1 MMVTTLR
8 TFSGFSVDDA
18 DAALRFYRDTLGLPA
33 RENAMG
39 GLEIDLTGDTAVFVY
54 PKGEAHAPAS
64 YTVLNLVVPDI
75 DEAVTELE
83 AAGVSLIRYPEFDQ
97 DERGVARST
106 DPSQGPTIGWIADP
120 AGNVI
125 ALIQD

>member
-1 MMVTTLR
+1 MVTTLR
-8 TFSGFSVDDA
+8 SFSGFSVDDV
-18 DAALRFYRDTLGLPA
+18 DAARAFYRDTLGLPV

-39 GLEIDLTGDTAVFVY
+39 ALEIDLTDGSSVFVY

-64 YTVLNLVVPDI
+64 YTMLNLVVPDI
-75 DEAVTELE
+75 DAAVTELE
-83 AAGVSLIRYPEFDQ
+83 AAGVSLIRYPGFDQ

-106 DPSQGPTIGWIADP
+106 DPAKGPTIGWIADP

-125 ALIQD
+125 ALIED

>member
-1 MMVTTLR
+1 MVTTLR
-8 TFSGFSVDDA
+8 SFSGFSVDDV
-18 DAALRFYRDTLGLPA
+18 DAARHFYRDTLGLPV
-33 RENAMG
+33 RDNAMG
-39 GLEIDLTGDTAVFVY
+39 ALEIDLTEGSSVFVY
-54 PKGEAHAPAS
+54 PKGEAHTPAS
-64 YTVLNLVVPDI
+64 YTMLNLVVPDI

-83 AAGVSLIRYPEFDQ
+83 AAGVSMIRYSGFDQ

-106 DPSQGPTIGWIADP
+106 DPTKGPTIGWFTDP

>member
-1 MMVTTLR
+1 MVTTTR

-33 RENAMG
+33 RGNAMG
-39 GLEIDLTGDTAVFVY
+39 GFEIDLTEGSSVFVY

-64 YTVLNLVVPDI
+64 YTVLNVVVPDI
-75 DEAVTELE
+75 DEAVKELE
-83 AAGVSLIRYPEFDQ
+83 AAGVSLIRYPAFDQ
-97 DERGVARST
+97 DEHGVARST
-106 DPSQGPTIGWIADP
+106 DPTRGPTIGWIADP

-125 ALIQD
+125 ALIQE

>member
-1 MMVTTLR
+1 MVTTLR
-8 TFSGFSVDDA
+8 SFSGFSVDDA

-39 GLEIDLTGDTAVFVY
+39 GLDIDLTDGSTVFVY
-54 PKGEAHAPAS
+54 PKGAAHTPAS

-83 AAGVSLIRYPEFDQ
+83 AAGASLIRYAEFDQ
-97 DERGVARST
+97 DERGVSRST
-106 DPSQGPTIGWIADP
+106 DPSKGPTIGWIADP
-120 AGNVI
+120 AGNVV

>member
-1 MMVTTLR
+1 MVTTLR
-8 TFSGFSVDDA
+8 SFSGFSVDDA

-39 GLEIDLTGDTAVFVY
+39 GLDIDLTEGSTVFVY
-54 PKGEAHAPAS
+54 PKGEAHVPAS
-64 YTVLNLVVPDI
+64 YTMLNLVVPDI
-75 DEAVTELE
+75 DEAVTQLD
-83 AAGVSLIRYPEFDQ
+83 AAGVSLIRYPDFEQ

-106 DPSQGPTIGWIADP
+106 DPNKGPTIGWIADP

-125 ALIQD
+125 ALIQE

>member
-1 MMVTTLR
+1 MVTTLR
-8 TFSGFSVDDA
+8 SFSGFSVDDA

-39 GLEIDLTGDTAVFVY
+39 GLDIDLTEGSTVFVY
-54 PKGEAHAPAS
+54 PKGEAHVPAS
-64 YTVLNLVVPDI
+64 YTMLNLVVPDI
-75 DEAVTELE
+75 DEAVTQLD
-83 AAGVSLIRYPEFDQ
+83 AAGVSLIQYPDFEQ

-106 DPSQGPTIGWIADP
+106 DPNKGPTIGWIADP

-125 ALIQD
+125 ALIQE

>member
-1 MMVTTLR
+1 MVTTLR
-8 TFSGFSVDDA
+8 SFSGFSVDDA
-18 DAALRFYRDTLGLPA
+18 GAALRFYRDTLGLPA

-39 GLEIDLTGDTAVFVY
+39 GFEIDLTEGSTVFVY
-54 PKGEAHAPAS
+54 PKGEAHTPAS

-75 DEAVTELE
+75 DAAVAELE

-97 DERGVARST
+97 DEHGVARST
-106 DPSQGPTIGWIADP
+106 DPAQGPTIGWIADP
-120 AGNVI
+120 AGNVV

>member
-1 MMVTTLR
+1 MVTTLR
-8 TFSGFSVDDA
+8 SFSGFSVDDA
-18 DAALRFYRDTLGLPA
+18 DAALHFYRDTLGLPA

-39 GLEIDLTGDTAVFVY
+39 GLDIDLAEGASVFVY
-54 PKGEAHAPAS
+54 PTGDAHAPAS
-64 YTVLNLVVPDI
+64 YTVLNLVVPNI

-83 AAGVSLIRYPEFDQ
+83 SAGVSLIRYPEFDQ
-97 DERGVARST
+97 DERGVSRST
-106 DPSQGPTIGWIADP
+106 DPSKGPTIGWIADP